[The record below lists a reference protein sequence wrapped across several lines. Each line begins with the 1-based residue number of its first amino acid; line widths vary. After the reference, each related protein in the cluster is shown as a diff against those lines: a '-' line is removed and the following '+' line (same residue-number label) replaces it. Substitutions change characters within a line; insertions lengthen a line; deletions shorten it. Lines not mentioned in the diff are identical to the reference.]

1 MLSGFIYNLFA
12 TSVLSCQ
19 TTIFHK
25 EFEEYFIAPLAPGPR
40 TPRPPAGHDQSLP
53 QGPKPPPTAVAND
66 SPPPSRRCTT
76 PFAAP
81 QALHNFVGHRGAK
94 LCANPKLCSASPKL
108 CSDAQLDSKNIK
120 QPLAFKT
127 FFESCAALGGC
138 TTLCAAAQKL
148 CSP

>member
-1 MLSGFIYNLFA
+1 MVSYITCLQHQFYHAKL
-12 TSVLSCQ
+12 Q
-19 TTIFHK
+19 
-25 EFEEYFIAPLAPGPR
+25 YFTKSSKNISS
-40 TPRPPAGHDQSLP
+40 PPSP
-53 QGPKPPPTAVAND
+53 QGLEPQDPRLGTIRA
-66 SPPPSRRCTT
+66 SPRAQSHHPRRLQMIPHPLPGAAQP